1 MKFEPLK
8 NKKEKMKEDILKSS
22 NNKINDKSE
31 FYYGYRKGIDNSFEV
46 FANFIELF
54 NKYKNNVKLLM
65 NEQNEIW
72 KKFVKFYESQTNLDK
87 SNYLSKYNSWLF
99 EFLFDD
105 PNNLKSDDFL
115 SIFE

>member
-1 MKFEPLK
+1 MKCEPIR
-8 NKKEKMKEDILKSS
+8 NKKDILKKDILKTSEK
-22 NNKINDKSE
+22 NINDKSE
-31 FYYGYRKGIDNSFEV
+31 FYSGYIQGIDNSFEI
-46 FANFIELF
+46 FASFIGLF

-65 NEQNEIW
+65 NEQNDVW
-72 KKFVKFYESQTNLDK
+72 KKFVKFYDSQSNLDK

>member
-1 MKFEPLK
+1 M
-8 NKKEKMKEDILKSS
+8 
-22 NNKINDKSE
+22 KINENSE
-31 FYYGYRKGIDNSFEV
+31 FYNGYKEGIENSFEV
-46 FANFIELF
+46 FASFIDLF

-65 NEQNEIW
+65 NEQKDVWE
-72 KKFVKFYESQTNLDK
+72 KFVKFYESQSNIDK

>member
-1 MKFEPLK
+1 MKFEPIR
-8 NKKEKMKEDILKSS
+8 NKKDKLKKDILKT
-22 NNKINDKSE
+22 NDKKINDKSE
-31 FYYGYRKGIDNSFEV
+31 FYNGYKEGIDNSFAL
-46 FANFIELF
+46 FASFIDLF
-54 NKYKNNVKLLM
+54 NRYKNNVKLLM
-65 NEQNEIW
+65 NEQNEVW
-72 KKFVKFYESQTNLDK
+72 KKFVKFYESQTNIDK